1 MADYSKEFE
10 RMKFSYIFNTN
21 MASIDPDDVDEYPVF
36 EMSDTVLSPCL
47 QTLLRMIGNG
57 CFAARSICSRPDGA
71 TTTPCAA
78 CGKKGTAPKSPW

>member
-36 EMSDTVLSPCL
+36 EMSDTVLSAL
-47 QTLLRMIGNG
+47 LADAFADDRERLLRSQKHLQQ
-57 CFAARSICSRPDGA
+57 ASRP
-71 TTTPCAA
+71 TRCSWT
-78 CGKKGTAPKSPW
+78 